1 VDSRIVNKKAVE
13 YADRVVRLTP
23 VVIQQLGLEKRT
35 AHLKIEEF
43 YISCIPF
50 DLSLRK
56 ASLLAF
62 LSEPEVKLFSGMA
75 KKPQKLSLTFN
86 LPYASKPATFFV
98 LSDIHAFR
106 KPPAPSPY
114 CFIDVSFREAPL
126 VLKEILV
133 AHFMESDEA
142 ERFWKEAPDEAL
154 PPEGI
159 LAVLESS
166 RLTPLKEG
174 ASTERL
180 KVCALSPRRARLFG
194 EFEGPPPAKG
204 EVLDF
209 EPSEGDSSCV
219 VRGACL
225 EFRPFAEAP
234 GFAFLELEL
243 LFGPRLH
250 MKMKRHLAGG
260 RRKGGTEEET
270 HGER

>member
-1 VDSRIVNKKAVE
+1 MDSRIVNQKALE
-13 YADRVVRLTP
+13 YTDRIVRLTP

-50 DLSLRK
+50 DLSLKK

-86 LPYASKPATFFV
+86 LPYASKPATFFI
-98 LSDIHAFR
+98 LADILAFR
-106 KPPAPSPY
+106 KPAAPSPY

-133 AHFMESDEA
+133 AHFMENDEA
-142 ERFWKEAPDEAL
+142 ERFWKETPDEAL
-154 PPEGI
+154 SPEGI
-159 LAVLESS
+159 LAVLDSS

-174 ASTERL
+174 SSMERL
-180 KVCALSPRRARLFG
+180 KVCALSPRHARLFG
-194 EFEGPPPAKG
+194 EFESPPPGKG
-204 EVLDF
+204 DILDF
-209 EPSEGDSSCV
+209 EPSEGDSACI
-219 VRGACL
+219 VRGTCL
-225 EFRPFAEAP
+225 DFRPFAEAP

-243 LFGPRLH
+243 QFGARLH
-250 MKMKRHLAGG
+250 MKMKRHLAGKRQKGEEKEEG
-260 RRKGGTEEET
+260 R
-270 HGER
+270 GEQ

>member
-1 VDSRIVNKKAVE
+1 MDSRIVNKKALE
-13 YADRVVRLTP
+13 FADRTVRLTP
-23 VVIQQLGLEKRT
+23 AVIQQLGLEKRS
-35 AHLKIEEF
+35 AHLKIEGF

-50 DLSLRK
+50 DLSLKK

-62 LSEPEVKLFSGMA
+62 LSDTEVKLFSEMA
-75 KKPQKLSLTFN
+75 KKPQKLSLTFY

-106 KPPAPSPY
+106 KPPPPSPY

-154 PPEGI
+154 PLDGVQALLDSI
-159 LAVLESS
+159 H
-166 RLTPLKEG
+166 LTPLKEG
-174 ASTERL
+174 SSMERL
-180 KVCALSPRRARLFG
+180 RVCALSPRRARLFG

-204 EVLDF
+204 EILDF
-209 EPSEGDSSCV
+209 EPSEGDSACI
-219 VRGACL
+219 VRGVCL
-225 EFRPFAEAP
+225 EFRPYTEAP

-243 LFGPRLH
+243 RFGSRLH
-250 MKMKRHLAGG
+250 MKMKRHLAAG
-260 RRKGGTEEET
+260 RQRGGTEDDIR
-270 HGER
+270 GEQ